1 MAAPETFEMDF
12 GNRWKALE
20 ELERSQKEQVIQ
32 ESRERKHRLEQE
44 MVVAMGEEQ
53 ERLIR
58 LEMERQQ
65 NELKVNHEG

>member
-1 MAAPETFEMDF
+1 MDF

-20 ELERSQKEQVIQ
+20 ELERSQKEQVNQ

-44 MVVAMGEEQ
+44 MVVGMGEEQ

-58 LEMERQQ
+58 LDMERQQ
-65 NELKVNHEG
+65 NELKEMVEFLLTHIFV